1 MDIFSHGLW
10 AGAAA
15 HAVNLKTKTKV
26 SVLKTFGWGMFPD
39 LFSFTIAFVWMFATG
54 VQFDAKNAE
63 PFGGNG
69 HFISQL
75 TSTLYNVSHS
85 LVIFA
90 IVFGLVWVLFKRPVW
105 EMGGWLLHMLIDVP
119 THSYAFYP
127 TPILWPISGWKFN
140 GFSWGQ
146 PWFMALDIIALA
158 LVYGLIW
165 RRYRINKHHGD
176 H

>member
-15 HAVNLKTKTKV
+15 HAVNLKTKSRV
-26 SVLKTFGWGMFPD
+26 SVVKTMAWGVFPD
-39 LFSFTIAFVWMFATG
+39 LFSFTAAFIWMRVMG
-54 VQFDAKNAE
+54 IQFDSRNAE

-75 TSTLYNVSHS
+75 TSTLYDISHS
-85 LVIFA
+85 LFVFLL
-90 IVFGLVWVLFKRPVW
+90 VFGLTWVMFKRPIW
-105 EMGGWLLHMLIDVP
+105 ELSGWLLHMVMDVP

-127 TPILWPISGWKFN
+127 TPILWPFSTWKFD

-146 PWFMALDIIALA
+146 PWFMALDLVTLVI
-158 LVYGLIW
+158 VYGLIW
-165 RRYRINKHHGD
+165 RLYKKKKKLHGE
-176 H
+176 